1 MQRLKPLSAC
11 ALSLA
16 LAACGTA
23 SAIPT
28 ASIEGAIK
36 SFKPIP
42 NSKQAPCVMQKA
54 VAEHNSVLATLTT
67 GKDTVYKAPCET
79 DKPAQGAPQK
89 VAVN

>member
-1 MQRLKPLSAC
+1 MRLSKLLSAC
-11 ALSLA
+11 ALSLV
-16 LAACGTA
+16 LAGCAGQE
-23 SAIPT
+23 IQT
-28 ASIEGAIK
+28 ASIEGAVR

-67 GKDTVYKAPCET
+67 GKEVVYAAPCET